1 MPEDPPS
8 PSPSS
13 SSSSVS
19 SKFSST
25 WLKFFVKFRRILI
38 QSRRPRKQLQFES
51 KKLQFESKTEEKEEE
66 QGRREKVEEGGEIV
80 MQKAVKN
87 LLFGKWEERE
97 MAAVEIKR
105 LAEEDVKI
113 RKNLAELGVIPPLV
127 EMADSGDSSRGR
139 SAIQAL
145 LQLADGTF
153 TNKALILEAGILSKL
168 PKDIY
173 KVDES
178 TIHDLSQLLLSISS
192 LSNTQFPLNP
202 SSLLPFLLATLQ
214 SKSTTDK
221 SKEACLGILFNLSSV
236 LENSGPLISNHVEDI
251 LLDLV
256 SSSREVSEKALAT
269 LGNLVVTLMGKK
281 ALEDNNMVPESLID
295 VLTWEDKPK
304 CQELSAYILMI
315 LAHQNPKQR
324 EKMAKFRIVHV
335 LLEVALLGSPL
346 AQKRALKLLQC
357 FKDERQVKVGSHS
370 GPQTRRVS
378 IGLVVSERETNEGNR
393 LMKKM
398 VKQSLYKNMEVI
410 TRRANAAGESS
421 KLKSLV
427 ISSSSKSLPY

>member
-1 MPEDPPS
+1 ME
-8 PSPSS
+8 
-13 SSSSVS
+13 
-19 SKFSST
+19 
-25 WLKFFVKFRRILI
+25 
-38 QSRRPRKQLQFES
+38 
-51 KKLQFESKTEEKEEE
+51 EEK
-66 QGRREKVEEGGEIV
+66 QGRREKVEEGGEMV
-80 MQKAVKN
+80 LQKAVKK
-87 LLFGKWEERE
+87 LLFGNGEERE
-97 MAAVEIKR
+97 IGANEIKR
-105 LAEEDVKI
+105 LASENVKI

-127 EMADSGDSSRGR
+127 DMVDSGESSRR
-139 SAIQAL
+139 QAAVQAL
-145 LQLADGTF
+145 LRLADGTF
-153 TNKALILEAGILSKL
+153 TNKALILEAGFLSKL
-168 PKDIY
+168 PKNID

-178 TIHDLSQLLLSISS
+178 AIHDISQLLLSISS

-202 SSLLPFLLATLQ
+202 SSLLPFLLVSLQ

-221 SKEACLGILFNLSSV
+221 SKEACLGTLYNLSSV
-236 LENSGPLISNHVEDI
+236 LENSGPMISNHVVDI
-251 LLDLV
+251 LLNLV
-256 SSSREVSEKALAT
+256 SSSRDISEKALAT

-281 ALEDNNMVPESLID
+281 ALEDNPMMPESLID

-315 LAHQNPKQR
+315 LAHQSSKQR
-324 EKMAKFRIVHV
+324 ERMAKLGIVHV

-346 AQKRALKLLQC
+346 AQKRALKLLEW
-357 FKDERQVKVGSHS
+357 FKDERQPKFGSHS

-378 IGLVVSERETNEGNR
+378 IGSPVSERETNEGKR